1 MYVFVNV
8 IEPKCGFLHLAACFI
23 FFVGQLIIHFPSAP
37 GHLSLFVLYF
47 KLYGFFDSVKD
58 KLRLSFFFGAA
69 AHLFN
74 AVLNSDK

>member
-8 IEPKCGFLHLAACFI
+8 IEPKYGFLHLAASFI
-23 FFVGQLIIHFPSAP
+23 FFVGKLIIHFPSAP
-37 GHLSLFVLYF
+37 GHHSLFCILNS
-47 KLYGFFDSVKD
+47 LGFVTLSDKD
-58 KLRLSFFFGAA
+58 KLRPFFFGAG